1 MIWNSCIL
9 NITLYSVQIR
19 TYYMNTNANR
29 NRLLNMLADAGI
41 RPSVQRLA
49 ILEYVS
55 SCTCHP
61 TADEIYDVLHRQNP
75 LLSRTTVFSCVK
87 LLSEK
92 GLLNDIDISSGSTRY
107 DSTQFA
113 PHAHF
118 MCRNCRRIFDIPL
131 DTSVLVVPEN
141 FLCDNIN
148 VFYKGICPECS
159 NK

>member
-1 MIWNSCIL
+1 MNS
-9 NITLYSVQIR
+9 TV
-19 TYYMNTNANR
+19 NR
-29 NRLLNMLADAGI
+29 NKLLKMLACAGI

-61 TADEIYDVLHRQNP
+61 TADEIYDALHKQNP

-92 GLLNDIDISSGSTRY
+92 GLINDIDISPDSTRY
-107 DSTQFA
+107 DSAEYT

-118 MCRNCRRIFDIPL
+118 MCRQCRRIFDIPL
-131 DTSVLVVPEN
+131 DISGLCVPDD
-141 FLCDNIN
+141 FKCDNIN
-148 VFYKGICPECS
+148 VFYKGLCPECS
-159 NK
+159 GKTNKNI

>member
-1 MIWNSCIL
+1 MD
-9 NITLYSVQIR
+9 
-19 TYYMNTNANR
+19 TNVNR

-61 TADEIYDVLHRQNP
+61 TADEIYDVLHKQNP

-92 GLLNDIDISSGSTRY
+92 GLINDIDISPDSTRY
-107 DSTQFA
+107 DSAEYT

-118 MCRNCRRIFDIPL
+118 MCRQCRRIFDIPL
-131 DTSVLVVPEN
+131 DISSLCVPDD
-141 FLCDNIN
+141 FKCDNIN
-148 VFYKGICPECS
+148 VFYKGLCPECS
-159 NK
+159 GKTN

>member
-1 MIWNSCIL
+1 MD
-9 NITLYSVQIR
+9 
-19 TYYMNTNANR
+19 TNVNR

-61 TADEIYDVLHRQNP
+61 TADEIYDVLHKQNP

-92 GLLNDIDISSGSTRY
+92 GLINDIDISPDSTRY
-107 DSTQFA
+107 DSAEYT
-113 PHAHF
+113 PHTHF
-118 MCRNCRRIFDIPL
+118 MCRQCRRIFDIPL
-131 DTSVLVVPEN
+131 DISSLCVPDD
-141 FLCDNIN
+141 FKCDNIN
-148 VFYKGICPECS
+148 VFYKGLCPECS
-159 NK
+159 GKTN